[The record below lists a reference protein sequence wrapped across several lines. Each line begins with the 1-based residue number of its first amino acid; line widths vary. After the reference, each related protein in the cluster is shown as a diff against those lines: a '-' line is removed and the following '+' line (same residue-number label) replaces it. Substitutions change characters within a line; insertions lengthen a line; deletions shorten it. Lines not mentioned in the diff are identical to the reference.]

1 MQVIADR
8 QAEVGSVEADEVDL
22 TDHGVVDAEATTMV
36 AGADTMTV
44 TAAAH
49 LVRSSQHHS

>member
-8 QAEVGSVEADEVDL
+8 QAEVDSVEADEAGL
-22 TDHGVVDAEATTMV
+22 TDHGVADAEATTMV
-36 AGADTMTV
+36 ADADTMTV

-49 LVRSSQHHS
+49 LVRLP